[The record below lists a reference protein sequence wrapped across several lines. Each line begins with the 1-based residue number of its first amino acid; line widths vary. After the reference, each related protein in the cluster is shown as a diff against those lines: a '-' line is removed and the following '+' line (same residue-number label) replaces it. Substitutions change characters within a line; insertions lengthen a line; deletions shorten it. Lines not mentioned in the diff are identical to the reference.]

1 MNTRFYHAKILTLAE
16 NHRFEVT
23 EGELWVEGDTIRYVG
38 DGTDGRR
45 LHGTGRLTRRAIF

>member
-38 DGTDGRR
+38 DGTDETPLCMGQ
-45 LHGTGRLTRRAIF
+45 GD